1 MHEVGA
7 LFFLYAFPFPS
18 IFRTPLSQKRRT
30 QNTRILFKVVRYS
43 VSLQINKGALKAL
56 APKSLKPA
64 GTPCTAL
71 YCPKSPDVDIQPDVG
86 QWAGLCAAIC
96 ETPCCY
102 ALGRALQMQES
113 TAMFCFHK
121 SFTNHVLIL
130 NAIEYTQQCNRQF
143 QSSSLNSNLYSLKQ
157 TNSSLKS
164 SYLLT
169 YRIEL
174 QFVLSI
180 CVKMCLP

>member
-30 QNTRILFKVVRYS
+30 QNRRILFKVVRYS

-64 GTPCTAL
+64 GTQCTAL
-71 YCPKSPDVDIQPDVG
+71 YCPNSPNVDIQPDVG

-102 ALGRALQMQES
+102 ALGRARFRCRKVQQ
-113 TAMFCFHK
+113 CFVFIRV
-121 SFTNHVLIL
+121 SQIMRVYTYIL
-130 NAIEYTQQCNRQF
+130 NAIEYTQCNRQL
-143 QSSSLNSNLYSLKQ
+143 QSKQ
-157 TNSSLKS
+157 
-164 SYLLT
+164 
-169 YRIEL
+169 
-174 QFVLSI
+174 
-180 CVKMCLP
+180 

>member
-1 MHEVGA
+1 MTKFIIIVTEEDILNHNLTLKCCDGHHAGRYFHLFSKRKIIFSFYFFFQPTYFVTNWFHRFTHLQCNLETLRLRGPMQRMHEVGA

-71 YCPKSPDVDIQPDVG
+71 YCPKSPDVDI
-86 QWAGLCAAIC
+86 
-96 ETPCCY
+96 
-102 ALGRALQMQES
+102 
-113 TAMFCFHK
+113 
-121 SFTNHVLIL
+121 
-130 NAIEYTQQCNRQF
+130 
-143 QSSSLNSNLYSLKQ
+143 
-157 TNSSLKS
+157 
-164 SYLLT
+164 
-169 YRIEL
+169 
-174 QFVLSI
+174 
-180 CVKMCLP
+180 